1 MQVAGLRRSPLAGGN
16 QNDSGGG
23 VARMEDSY
31 SLRVD
36 MLRGM
41 AEELGLDLD
50 AVAVDL
56 VKATVKRAELLVKV
70 ERVRDVFGEGE
81 DGRAK

>member
-1 MQVAGLRRSPLAGGN
+1 
-16 QNDSGGG
+16 
-23 VARMEDSY
+23 MEDSY